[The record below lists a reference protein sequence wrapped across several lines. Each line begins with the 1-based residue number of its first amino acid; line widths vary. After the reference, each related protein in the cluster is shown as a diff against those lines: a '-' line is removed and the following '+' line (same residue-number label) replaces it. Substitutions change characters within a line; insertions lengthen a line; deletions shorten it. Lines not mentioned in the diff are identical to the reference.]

1 MTAQLLFR
9 RTLLRTILV
18 AMLCAAALL
27 ALNPGFGLAKRMPVA
42 QAASLVPCVTYTWS
56 IAQAHI
62 NGFWDAAYEVHGV
75 TSCNGSAPRGEG
87 WVAPCSGVDVTANMD
102 SWLSQTTARG
112 GTRLAESGRTG
123 LITWPGDCQ
132 WHRQVVVYGWGQVF
146 TNPLWACL
154 WTYDQTANA
163 TFNYLC
169 TQDY

>member
-1 MTAQLLFR
+1 MRLLSWRTRLRVLVVMVICATALQ
-9 RTLLRTILV
+9 TLIPGLGLV
-18 AMLCAAALL
+18 
-27 ALNPGFGLAKRMPVA
+27 GHTPVA
-42 QAASLVPCVTYTWS
+42 QAATLTTCS
-56 IAQAHI
+56 IYENDIQKAQI
-62 NGFWDAAYEVHGV
+62 MGFWDAYYEVDGV

-87 WVAPCSGVDVTANMD
+87 WVVPCSGVNVTANMD
-102 SWLSQTTARG
+102 AWLSQTTARG

-154 WTYDQTANA
+154 WTYDQTVNV